1 MEQKI
6 LVRSIEHQKWDHT
19 ERKKITSHFFM
30 LAQHRSHSFFHIRN
44 KKIHGTSSYEAGR
57 ESGMNFWRGESVSST
72 SVQQCEEEDFWTHK
86 KTRYRADTAGEDG
99 SCCDSFKQEIKRG
112 IIKWMKSNVS
122 SKKGRIGCTL
132 CGCTVTSGIICLTS
146 VLNIWLVR
154 SFLSICWSFLL

>member
-1 MEQKI
+1 MKGGGVVSSI
-6 LVRSIEHQKWDHT
+6 LVK
-19 ERKKITSHFFM
+19 
-30 LAQHRSHSFFHIRN
+30 
-44 KKIHGTSSYEAGR
+44 
-57 ESGMNFWRGESVSST
+57 
-72 SVQQCEEEDFWTHK
+72 QCEAK
-86 KTRYRADTAGEDG
+86 KTRYGADTAGEDG

-154 SFLSICWSFLL
+154 SFLSIC